1 MAITRASK
9 LSLEGVMGDFSAM
22 LVKRLLG
29 IRTGKQARR
38 STLEKGRE
46 VF

>member
-1 MAITRASK
+1 MVITRASNP
-9 LSLEGVMGDFSAM
+9 SLEGVMGDFSAT
-22 LVKRLLG
+22 LVKRLLV

-38 STLEKGRE
+38 PTLEKGRE